1 MGIHLVSFWKRKE
14 TTVESAVTW
23 GRVERNKI
31 KAQSLWALKR
41 NLDSILVTMG
51 SHQTTGGTRKKIF
64 WLSFQNNLH
73 GCFAADTLQGA
84 RLETGRWGRR
94 LLVLSRW
101 EMVGLDR
108 AAATEKLRIVSKLR
122 LKFKSSPNLPNSKID
137 LASACLSK
145 TFTRLETK
153 LNCEKISQNICL
165 E

>member
-1 MGIHLVSFWKRKE
+1 M
-14 TTVESAVTW
+14 ESVVTW
-23 GRVERNKI
+23 GRVERDEI
-31 KAQSLWALKR
+31 KAQRLWALKR
-41 NLDSILVTMG
+41 TLDSILVTMG
-51 SHQTTGGTRKKIF
+51 SHQTIVGTREKIF

-73 GCFAADTLQGA
+73 GCFVVDRVSGA

-94 LLVLSRW
+94 LLELSRW
-101 EMVGLDR
+101 EMVVLDR

-122 LKFKSSPNLPNSKID
+122 LKFKSSPNFPNSKID

-153 LNCEKISQNICL
+153 LNCEKFSQNICL